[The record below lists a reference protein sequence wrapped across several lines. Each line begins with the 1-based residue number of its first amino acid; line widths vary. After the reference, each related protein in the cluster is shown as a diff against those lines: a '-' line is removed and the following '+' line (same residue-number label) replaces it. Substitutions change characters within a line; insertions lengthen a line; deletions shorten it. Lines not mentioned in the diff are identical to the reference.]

1 MTKRKYDQ
9 AARADAAEQTRRRIL
24 DAVAD
29 QLREAP
35 TRPVSLD
42 KVAKA
47 AGVSRSTIYVDFGS
61 RAGLF
66 DAFVAELT
74 ARTGVAELTAAVA
87 ADDPRAH
94 LRGAIAAA
102 SAMMAGDLE
111 IYRVL
116 HAMDRL
122 DPASAADAVR
132 AMEENRRGG
141 VTYVAERLHAAGAL
155 RADVSVDWAVDILW
169 ALTSFESL
177 DLLLT
182 GRGLGLDD
190 AVERLT
196 TTAERTLC
204 RPETEPPTQP

>member
-9 AARADAAEQTRRRIL
+9 EARAEAAEQTRRRIL
-24 DAVAD
+24 DAVAQ

-35 TRPVSLD
+35 TAPLSLD

-47 AGVSRSTIYVDFGS
+47 AGTSRSTIYVDFGS

-66 DAFVAELT
+66 DAFVADLS
-74 ARTGVAELTAAVA
+74 ARTGLPELSAAVA
-87 ADDPRAH
+87 ATDARTH

-102 SAMMAGDLE
+102 SRMMAGDLE

-122 DPASAADAVR
+122 DPSSAADAVR

-141 VTYVAERLHAAGAL
+141 VAYLAHRLAADGAL
-155 RADVSVDWAVDILW
+155 REDVTEEWATDILW
-169 ALTSFESL
+169 TLSSFESL
-177 DLLLT
+177 DMLLT
-182 GRGLGLDD
+182 GRGLTVDE

-196 TTAERTLC
+196 TTAERTLL
-204 RPETEPPTQP
+204 RPR